1 MIFRVNKLYKEM
13 AKFVGTRN
21 ALQCRS
27 HHQKLE
33 DRYLYPNKI
42 ISNYKQHHENTLYAK
57 IKQELEDY
65 EQQLAALAAAQLK
78 PSSSHLPSQE
88 NSPSIPLPSQSS
100 TSSQENFNLEPSQDI
115 VLPAAFSPSYP
126 IYSIPT
132 SEQMVALTNFL
143 YYPFFQIY

>member
-1 MIFRVNKLYKEM
+1 MIFRVSKLYKEM
-13 AKFVGTRN
+13 AKFIGTRN

-42 ISNYKQHHENTLYAK
+42 ISNYKQHHENNLYAQ

-65 EQQLAALAAAQLK
+65 EQQLSALAAAQLK
-78 PSSSHLPSQE
+78 PSSPHLPEQE
-88 NSPSIPLPSQSS
+88 NSPSVPLPSQSS
-100 TSSQENFNLEPSQDI
+100 THSQDNFILEPSQDI
-115 VLPAAFSPSYP
+115 VLPATISTSYP

-132 SEQMVALTNFL
+132 SDQLVAYTNFL